1 MRTQLLGQKRAR
13 VLLFCFISF
22 IIIITT
28 LWSIH
33 TFVTAAFVLVHAS
46 FDLFDFLSHAPT
58 VVLL

>member
-33 TFVTAAFVLVHAS
+33 TFVTGAFVLHVS